1 MNKAYKIIWSHARSC
16 YVVVA
21 EIAKNH
27 GKNNVKSVFS
37 RLAAWSAAV
46 AQLAGM
52 AFGLTKEAG
61 RRLPVAAVQ
70 PRTAAQW
77 IVPLMTVGILLQAA
91 PGFASTIKDADNKSL
106 TSNGKVHDIY
116 AQQILSNDRVNFG
129 YNRFKEFK
137 ITQGDIAN
145 MYFHLQGH
153 PENKTDNL
161 VNLVKSKIDIQ
172 GTVNAIKDNRI
183 GGNLY
188 FLSADGMAV
197 GKTGVINA
205 GRFVAMVPASSNF
218 TGNVGTSG
226 MWGSTTQMAY
236 QFEHYIS
243 NFGKRN
249 DKGEF
254 STLRT
259 EWAEQEELKGFRL
272 ATDGKIEIAG
282 QVNTRN
288 GMLLGAAHIDIKNG
302 ALLRGNKNIDFTSL
316 VNAKDDGGTVVT
328 NATLSGVGMTAVADD
343 KSGDIILR
351 AATEHDNTFLYS
363 PTIETIINTSLD
375 ARVDVDGA
383 IETDGR
389 ADISASATH
398 KFDSS
403 KFTLT
408 KPAMEAGKD
417 LLRDLLGLQI
427 DAAGARK
434 NTTAQVNLK
443 ENGKITAAGDVN
455 LQADATTTIKLEAK
469 IRPAKAD
476 GTTSAMP
483 VAAATVGIVKNKAL
497 VDVKGDITS
506 TAGDVALTANAT
518 TNASLK
524 TVALE
529 PYTAYVSPGDKGNA
543 IYVGVSWLDGD
554 NLAQINIDEGKNA
567 ITAKGG
573 DFSAEAHATSDLSA
587 GSYVEG
593 ADKTF
598 ASTSVTVLD
607 FDTATNVNV
616 KRSVEAESVK
626 AAAEN
631 EIAGLSVAAEDANG
645 EGEQPHID
653 FVLLN
658 PTKGDQLAKYLKDKY
673 HWNGFI
679 NGGKLAGLEN
689 AFDTAQGYI
698 TAGAAVA
705 VVDSVN
711 SAAVT
716 VAPGVTLK
724 ATGDAVKKD
733 AGGKEV
739 PGGDVTLEANAHI
752 DSLHHSLQGW
762 ANEQDADTASKV
774 TVASS
779 VLYSNIENDAK
790 VELQG
795 DTANHKGASLISEKG
810 SVNLNATGQQIY
822 DAAEPV
828 KNVVDRAKKMWKILK
843 NFGYQFPELANLESD
858 TVKVEKLVDG
868 KLKTET
874 DRASF
879 WDFCDSLKN
888 FLKNEGKNVTKLS
901 SEAKKMVQDLSDVVS
916 PGSYTNYYVRSYMVD
931 SQDSGSANL
940 DVAASINI
948 AKLHNKGIVSLGEKA
963 NISAGKNIKI
973 DTLADTDVVTATGYG
988 GEFFAMSESNG
999 NAAGA
1004 TVAVQDFIGDSLILS
1019 GKNVTLTANTA
1030 GKDSGNIALDAKNE
1044 MIQTGIILS
1053 AGKADKNL
1061 SATGSLSLLTGGVN
1075 TLVLLDDETTVKAAG
1090 TFTMGADSKT
1100 TVTNV
1105 VGGLALGSA
1114 RTNATIGAGVAVNL
1128 LDVNSIAMIGD
1139 TGSSASTTATDTDT
1153 DGFKKKSIEEQNKIK
1168 AENALATARKVAA
1181 EEAQTKKMGADFS
1194 LTTEKLTSSLGAK
1207 TASGAAKGNVTAQ
1220 NVSVTGNSN
1229 GTLNAVGIEGAEAS
1243 ESHAGFDFLTNWDK
1257 KGNYLRD
1264 QMTDAGKNVV
1274 GFPVDRFKKILN
1286 KDVQLKKTWDFST
1299 YQPVQP
1305 ANDNASE
1312 ASFNATAAA
1321 SVAWNKVDSET
1332 ASAISGVD
1340 VNLRKQKDADK
1351 AGSLVNT
1358 ATDDVFSGAWA
1369 GAAAVNWFNG
1379 ATGAAANNNAK
1390 KGALGT
1396 ALAVNH
1402 LNRNADAVILS
1413 SRISQAGNIKNTA
1426 IRNGSEVAAALG
1438 LAVTNDSHGTS
1449 TDASVAFGLAMN
1461 KANTGARAL
1470 LVDTTS
1476 KYEEKA
1482 DNIAYTGGTDLENSA
1497 YDGDIQ
1503 VAGGVDLAWVKTDQA
1518 GTGIAAGMTAAVSEI
1533 NNDIQSGIQGGSYT
1547 GLSNVLAAGEDALT
1561 QVNAAV
1567 GLGFTR
1573 SDKGIAAAGSLAY
1586 AELKNTNHSYI
1597 SGTETLKASGGVT
1610 VTSQDISGKK
1620 GNQYKEYLKARKVDA
1635 TGLGYLSSD
1644 TANKLGTG
1652 TAAGST
1658 MVNVAVEISE
1668 GKTNAAGAALSI
1680 NNVTNK
1686 FSSDITGNKNL
1697 EAGSV
1702 KAASDVHTNIVSVAA
1717 GVSVSE
1723 ADWGGVGSLSFNDL
1737 DQDNIVSVTG
1747 NRNGTAANS
1756 GIAADTVSATAKN
1769 TSHIVN
1775 VTGDVAGGKNAI
1787 GLGIAYN
1794 RMDDTTG
1801 VYAANNQVRAKDAA
1815 KGVDISLDANND
1827 AYALALSV
1835 GAAATYKDGG
1845 TVAAHGNFGINRGHN
1860 DTVAVIGEDK
1870 DGKKAGNRDKITNAS
1885 SVTVKATDKTTKT
1898 TVAGAAELAIKDT
1911 TVALG
1916 VGVAL
1921 TESDKGSEKGDGKET
1936 VRAEINNADIT
1947 TVKKNGKAPIISA
1960 AVSDTSKATTV
1971 AVGAGLV
1978 KSAKFAA
1985 QGMGADANIY
1995 KTNTAGLKDTAIDKD
2010 GGSKAALVTVKAD
2023 TSSTLKTGAA
2033 ALQLSGPDS
2042 FLAGVVA
2049 VGVNRIK
2056 DTTTAGVTYTDKQN
2070 AAAMNVGNL
2079 DISSASQGDIL
2090 SVAMGASVA
2099 AKGTVA
2105 AGGSGSHNYIENN
2118 ATAEIKKANIS
2129 SAGNVGVVA
2138 RSDEAI
2144 SNYAGVLDVA
2154 VGGQGLAAAIG
2165 VTGSNNKI
2173 SGNTAALI
2181 SESTVTA
2188 AGSDSNKIKTASK
2201 LKDNTDNDK
2210 YLIDSAVSRNTWSS
2224 GSFTEGEGDNK
2235 KYGVS
2240 RLQKGRVEEEKTGV
2254 VVDASATHSIASV
2267 MANGGVAAGI
2277 SNGGVI
2283 GASVAGV
2290 INLNEIAGSTT
2301 AKVLDS
2307 KLNSASAR
2315 SDVNVHAA
2323 DYTNVAEFSG
2333 AASVGIGKDVGIAAG
2348 FTGAVNEVS
2357 RVTAAG
2363 ISTSSAKWND
2373 TKKYYESVDTS
2384 KEKNTVYAKNFNV
2397 TADAKQ
2403 AMSAFNVAGAIAGSK
2418 EFTLE
2423 TGDNVNINRM
2433 KSSTLA
2439 TVTNATVDYT
2449 GDAKVEASHED
2460 RIYDLNVDA
2469 GLAISASTYSG
2480 AGSLN
2485 VGVGLVKEH
2494 SAVTANVENSDI
2506 KANDKARGGTAK
2518 SALSVGASNSTKL
2531 ESQLVSVG
2539 LAAGMFSGG
2548 VASSIAVNNIDSIV
2562 ASRIAGSTL
2571 EADTIKV
2578 DTANAVKVKDATGT
2592 GGAALIAGVG
2602 VGVDVSTFN
2611 DSVSTVVDKS
2621 TLKAKDT
2628 LAVNTKT
2635 RREIDSTVAGVG
2647 VGIVGLA
2654 VNVAAVTVNG
2664 GINDLGYAKDADG
2677 KPTAFSHTDAVNK
2690 AMGIVNDN
2698 TNRDLSENFHGMTDA
2713 EKKQMQEKVKADADT
2728 KDKKYV
2734 DGTGVHTYV
2743 QNSSTLEA
2751 ASGALTVNNSELNDA
2766 ELNGGSGSLGGI
2778 EINVADTVYHLNQ
2791 LNDISVKDS
2800 TVKGASVTLSARQG
2814 NVTENKED
2822 AIHLRTVQAG
2832 LGAVGIGVGYAGLT
2846 TKGNTGIAVDHSTLA
2861 ATNGDLTVKSSD
2873 AAQSKVN
2880 MIGVSA
2886 AGVAVPVS
2894 VAHNTNAANNFVTVK
2909 GDSTLQAE
2917 TTKTQEV
2924 TGSDGKKTTEK
2935 VPAAITLQTERTGR
2949 VAAKTTGVGVG
2960 GGAVV
2965 VNTAKA
2971 YDEST
2976 SAVTVEA
2983 GGTTAKKTDTDKKTD
2998 TPANS
3003 FTADA
3008 IRIEAINAPVVKAE
3022 AGGTGIA
3029 AIGVAVMQSNAEAYS
3044 AAKVN
3049 VADGNKLLGDTVLAQ
3064 AVIGKEGTDMTYADT
3079 HSVSGVVVSVAPNKA
3094 KAITKTTASVN
3105 VGAET
3110 YKTTEKEVQ
3119 ETDANGT
3126 AQTKKESAAATNL
3139 ALITQNNASRRS
3151 IIGNTSIGII
3161 ASIGFGDA
3169 KAEGDDKST
3178 VEAKGGSGDKAV
3190 KLQNLKIDAGG
3201 ANTSKGFAD
3210 GDSGGFLAIGAA
3222 ATITMNTKTTNTAS
3236 LAGAW
3241 DVTNSADIAASQQ
3254 VTSKGSSKTGAGGA
3268 ISVTWANSD
3277 NHVEMDTKTEIR
3289 EGAQLNA
3296 GKSYVLA
3303 ANKTVTGAYDGEA
3316 WNNHMNVGGL
3326 IQVAPDV
3333 KSEQEITDKANVVI
3347 GKNAKVTTVEG
3358 QVYDAWS
3365 DIDMY
3370 NKVEGKAGGAFEH
3383 EYVFSDNFVTSTNK
3397 VTVNEGAS
3405 LEQKG
3410 AFDDGKDI
3418 TLSSSD
3424 KIKIDGAAEV
3434 YIGGF
3439 EGTVGT
3445 KVRNRVTR
3453 NNGVEVNGKL
3463 DSSHDINLYAGTDVD
3478 GADAELNVKSLA
3490 EAHNNTL
3497 LSFDT
3502 ATEASLDL
3510 KNNQQVKVGAN
3521 GSATS
3526 VRNINLAAD
3535 NGSETFKKD
3544 VVKVTNLFAGK
3555 NKEEKVVANTPGKSN
3570 ISETNNNFVNVEG
3583 ALKAGIHNKV
3593 NVTIT
3598 GSAVPEAGGIK
3609 PVSGQSALAIDTTG
3623 SSENFNKD
3631 DIKTGDMDYATQLG
3645 TQLAAVEALIKEYS
3659 TGTDAKSMASYLGY
3673 VQQRQRILDELDKR
3687 GLFKMETNPQTGK
3700 QEKVYTTSGFTI
3712 RYVEIPEIT
3721 VSGGNI
3727 TVNSENLYGKGK
3739 LEANGAP
3746 QVTITNNSN
3755 AYLKL
3760 DGIQIRE
3767 PGGEIRFRGNGT
3779 ALTSIAKN
3787 ADVNALNKDKKKQ
3800 AAFTTLQND
3809 TAGNKVSTITV
3820 TNENK
3825 AGASVQMKD
3834 ASGKQGTYVPITDVA
3849 VAGDINN
3856 DTGDIRITNR
3866 SGSITIGG
3874 TSKGANITGRT
3885 VQLTAKDSISQ
3896 DYVDGIVNIGGRP
3909 QDLNAAEVN
3918 KAMNNAK
3925 DSTLKDKTANKTDS
3939 ETGLKQTASDITN
3952 AELGRIAGDSVYI
3965 AAADINV
3972 NGLIQSGYS
3981 KYEAVVGDNALNN
3994 IERIKTADRAVT
4006 VQGRTMYKVNDG
4018 GKPVYDSSI
4027 GGFKY
4032 VVQVYY
4038 DPQTDRLLVEDID
4051 TKGGKVYLTGRIS
4064 STGNGRIL
4072 AADGGADISVTN
4084 NSTYGLDVG
4093 KVLNND
4099 IEGKITI
4106 TDLAKDTW
4114 TEYTR
4119 SATKTIENYS
4129 KYAKD
4134 SAAAEKATKTA
4145 SGIGY
4150 NSGAT
4155 PSGSYKV
4162 KEGLRYNWTLG
4173 TETGTT
4179 KYYHKVQNS
4188 LFWGALDTSSSQSK
4202 LKELESSSEAKEVN
4216 KGGERSLG
4224 AGTFIDA
4231 INDAEYGKKLNSTE
4245 FGAVYENRVTSD
4257 TRTVTGKWKEGGDW
4271 YALWSNPKYHLE
4283 WTTKTGSSQSY
4294 TFSLKADR
4302 DIGIGFI
4309 GKEDGSISLANSN
4322 RKGTGINL
4330 TDTIKN
4336 NSANGALTIHT
4347 AAGSIVQQGDTALIT
4362 GKADLQAREDI
4373 ENIHITS
4380 LGTRTASGDGKTY
4393 TTSDKVQLSAV
4404 STWGGNIDVT
4414 VRGGTAEG
4422 QALPGNV
4429 EIRKLE
4435 SLAYGNDGTGDVAL
4449 TADGDITQS
4458 GSKTAVMGREIDLTS
4473 VNGGIGTS
4481 KQALVLW
4488 SLPEAYGFGPGSANV
4503 DASAK
4508 KDIYLTEANADMRI
4522 GSIVSREGD
4531 VTLTAKNGR
4540 LLDSLPQAENSNNI
4554 DEDDL
4559 VMHWIDA
4566 GLIAG
4571 TEDYEGAYIKGLKQ
4585 DAANYK
4591 ARVEEQFALFTN
4603 KEASDAVKEMFT
4615 KKDGTAYTSVDAY
4628 LAQDTYYQAIVDRYT
4643 HPTFAWTKDQLLY
4656 SIRNAIVNKESG
4668 VTTETQGKIAN
4679 VQGKN
4684 VTLNAQGIGMNS
4696 NKTTAIL
4703 ASDLTGGSEKAIAN
4717 LKKLANADAADVTM
4731 KDKNGNTLFFSTDAQ
4746 GKQTVTARD
4755 SIGNTVATDG
4765 AVYEFV
4771 IGNLSPLGVK
4781 AEGKVDVTAS
4791 DESVFIA
4798 GRSDTKG
4805 VFSPL
4810 NTGVIN
4816 AGVKDVRLYT
4826 QKGIYNALEGKDASQ
4841 ANIKANNLIAYGGTE
4856 DIGAEDKYLG
4866 VDLRG
4871 DLQSANADGSIY
4883 IKNMGPSR
4891 LFVGSLYAGDTLAL
4905 DSRPGIEMS
4914 WDRNYSGAYLNAGK
4928 EVRLTADPNS
4938 DSGVLGSYTP
4948 LRILNSGAEIT
4959 LVANEAK
4966 IRGVNGLLGD
4976 KATMYV
4982 GDVKTTRN
4990 AVLQSEGHL
4999 QLTGNLTAGSGAVL
5013 ETLAGGDIYVS
5024 GDVNAENA
5032 TIQVDPDK
5040 NGKKKNGYIVIDGNV
5055 TARNLA
5061 ALHNNTEEGD
5071 ITINGSVTGGSVEIT
5086 GKDSGIVAD
5095 GKLEAT
5101 KQDISITSE
5110 AGDIDIGGDLDA
5122 KRDMTMKT
5130 SGDGSITLYRDEKIN
5145 ETMNIH
5151 AGRNISLETEDGE
5164 ILVEG
5169 KITSDSGNISAV
5181 TENGDITLA
5190 GMLDNSGNN
5199 PGDVKAGGDITAT
5212 VKESGDI
5219 TFSGATKAGGDVKA
5233 ATADGTV
5240 MYDGVV
5246 VAGNDVTA
5254 EVGTGQIWYD
5264 GNVSAGSNVIGTIG
5278 NGNIIYADS
5287 VSAGSNVEA
5296 KITEDGNI
5304 IYLGRVSAG
5313 RNVIADAVK
5322 GNIYYGSAVEA
5333 GRSVIARTGSGTV
5346 SYMGPVTAGKDLPE
5360 QVRKG
5365 YGKIAYYDRYGLV
5378 GYSNSLDVAPVRNA
5392 KPAEIKIGKTA
5403 K

>member
-1 MNKAYKIIWSHARSC
+1 MNKAYKVIWSYARNC

-27 GKNNVKSVFS
+27 GKNNVKSIVS
-37 RLAAWSAAV
+37 QLATHAQATAGHIYAATV
-46 AQLAGM
+46 AQAGIRER
-52 AFGLTKEAG
+52 AFEIC
-61 RRLPVAAVQ
+61 R

-91 PGFASTIKDADNKSL
+91 PGFASVIKDADNKSL
-106 TSNGKVHDIY
+106 TSDGKVHDIY

-153 PENKTDNL
+153 PETKSENL

-188 FLSADGMAV
+188 FLSADGIAV
-197 GKTGVINA
+197 GNTGVINA
-205 GRFVAMVPASSNF
+205 ARFVGMVPDSDNF
-218 TGNVGTSG
+218 TGKVGTSG

-249 DKGEF
+249 AAGEF
-254 STLRT
+254 SVMRT
-259 EWAEQEELKGFRL
+259 EWAEQEELKGFKL
-272 ATDGKIEIAG
+272 ASNGKIEIAG
-282 QVNTRN
+282 QVNTRS

-302 ALLRGNKNIDFTSL
+302 ALLRGNQNIDFTSL
-316 VNAKDDGGTVVT
+316 VNAKDASGNVITK
-328 NATLSGVGMTAVADD
+328 ATLSNVGMTAVSDD
-343 KSGDIILR
+343 KSGDVILR
-351 AATEHDNTFLYS
+351 AATEHNNTSLYS
-363 PTIETIINTSLD
+363 PTIDAILNTTLD
-375 ARVDVDGA
+375 AKVDMDGT
-383 IETDGR
+383 IETDGK
-389 ADISASATH
+389 ADISASATN
-398 KFDSS
+398 KFDST
-403 KFTLT
+403 KFTWT
-408 KPAMEAGKD
+408 DMAVDVGKD
-417 LLRDLLGLQI
+417 LLRDLLGLNI
-427 DAAGARK
+427 NAAGAQK

-443 ENGKITAAGDVN
+443 ENGNIKAAGDIT
-455 LQADATTTIKLEAK
+455 LQADASTTIKLEAK
-469 IRPAKAD
+469 VRPAKAD

-497 VDVKGDITS
+497 VDVKGDIIS
-506 TAGDVALTANAT
+506 TAGDVALKANAKT
-518 TNASLK
+518 DAGLK
-524 TVALE
+524 TMALT
-529 PYTAYVSPGDKGNA
+529 PYTGYGADGDKGNA
-543 IYVGVSWLDGD
+543 IYVGISWLTGD
-554 NLAQINIDEGKNA
+554 NLAQIDVDEGKNT
-567 ITAKGG
+567 ITAKAG
-573 DFSAEAHATSDLSA
+573 DFSTKAHATSELSA

-607 FDTATNVNV
+607 FDTATNVNIR
-616 KRSVEAESVK
+616 RSVEAKSVK
-626 AAAEN
+626 ATAEN
-631 EIAGLSVAAEDANG
+631 EIAGMSVAAEDANG
-645 EGEQPHID
+645 EGEKPYID
-653 FVLLN
+653 FVLLSQ
-658 PTKGDQLAKYLKDKY
+658 TKGDKVANKLKEKF
-673 HWNGFI
+673 HWNGLV

-733 AGGKEV
+733 ANGKAV
-739 PGGDVTLEANAHI
+739 PGGDVTLEANSHI

-774 TVASS
+774 TVATS

-795 DTANHKGASLISEKG
+795 ATGNQKGASLVSEKG
-810 SVNLNATGQQIY
+810 SVNLNATGKQIY
-822 DAAEPV
+822 DAAEPF
-828 KNVVDRAKKMWKILK
+828 KNVADRAVKMWKILK

-858 TVKVEKLVDG
+858 TVKVQKLLEDG
-868 KLKTET
+868 KVKTET

-888 FLKNEGKNVTKLS
+888 FLKKEGKNVSKLS
-901 SEAKKMVQDLSDVVS
+901 SEAKKMVQDLSYCLS
-916 PGSYTNYYVRSYMVD
+916 PSSYTNYYVRSYMVD

-940 DVAASINI
+940 DVAASVNI
-948 AKLHNKGIVSLGEKA
+948 ARLHNKGIVSLGEKA
-963 NISAGKNIKI
+963 NISAGKNIKV

-1019 GKNVTLTANTA
+1019 GKNVTLAANTA
-1030 GKDSGNIALDAKNE
+1030 GKDSGNIALNAKNE

-1061 SATGSLSLLTGGVN
+1061 SVTGSLSLLTGGSN

-1090 TFTMGADSKT
+1090 IFSMGADSKT

-1114 RTNATIGAGVAVNL
+1114 RTNATVGAGVAVNL

-1139 TGSSASTTATDTDT
+1139 TGSDASRTVTDTDT
-1153 DGFKKKSIEEQNKIK
+1153 DEFKKKNVEEQNKIK
-1168 AENALATARKVAA
+1168 AENALATARKVAVT
-1181 EEAQTKKMGADFS
+1181 EAQVKRMGTDFS
-1194 LTTEKLTSSLGAK
+1194 LTTEKLTSSLGTK
-1207 TASGAAKGNVTAQ
+1207 TVAGAAKGVISAGD
-1220 NVSVTGNSN
+1220 VSVTGNSN
-1229 GTLNAVGIEGAEAS
+1229 GTLIAVGIEGAEAS

-1257 KGNYLRD
+1257 KGNYLR
-1264 QMTDAGKNVV
+1264 
-1274 GFPVDRFKKILN
+1274 
-1286 KDVQLKKTWDFST
+1286 KTWDFGQ

-1332 ASAISGVD
+1332 ASVISGVNVD
-1340 VNLRKQKDADK
+1340 LRKQKEADK

-1358 ATDDVFSGAWA
+1358 AADDVFSGAWA
-1369 GAAAVNWFNG
+1369 GAAAVNWFTG

-1402 LNRNADAVILS
+1402 LNRNADALMLS
-1413 SRISQAGNIKNTA
+1413 SQISQAGNIKNTA
-1426 IRNGSEVAAALG
+1426 IRNGSEAAAALG
-1438 LAVTNDSHGTS
+1438 LAVTNDSQGTS
-1449 TDASVAFGLAMN
+1449 TDVSVSFGLAMN
-1461 KANTGARAL
+1461 KANTGAHAL
-1470 LVDTTS
+1470 LIDTNS
-1476 KYEEKA
+1476 KYEGKA
-1482 DNIAYTGGTDLENSA
+1482 DNITYTGGTDLENSA

-1503 VAGGVDLAWVKTDQA
+1503 VSGGLDLAWVKTDQA

-1547 GLSNVLAAGEDALT
+1547 GLSNLLVAGEDALT
-1561 QVNAAV
+1561 QVNAAA
-1567 GLGFTR
+1567 GLGFSR
-1573 SDKGIAAAGSLAY
+1573 SEKGVAAAGSLAY
-1586 AELKNTNHSYI
+1586 SDLKNTNRSFI
-1597 SGTETLKASGGVT
+1597 SGTETVKAAGAVT

-1620 GNQYKEYLKARKVDA
+1620 ENQYKKYLEDRKVDA
-1635 TGLGYLSSD
+1635 TGLGYLSSE
-1644 TANKLGTG
+1644 TTNKLGTG
-1652 TAAGST
+1652 IAAGSAI
-1658 MVNVAVEISE
+1658 VNVAAEISE
-1668 GKTNAAGAALSI
+1668 GKTNAAGAALSV

-1686 FSSDITGNKNL
+1686 FNADITNNKIL

-1702 KAASDVHTNIVSVAA
+1702 KAAADVHTNIVSVAA

-1756 GIAADTVSATAKN
+1756 GITANTVKAVAKN

-1775 VTGDVAGGKNAI
+1775 VTGDFAGGKNAV

-1801 VYAANNQVRAKDAA
+1801 VYVGNNQIRAKDAA
-1815 KGVDISLDANND
+1815 KGVDISLDASND
-1827 AYALALSV
+1827 AYALALSL
-1835 GAAATYKDGG
+1835 GAAATYKDDGN
-1845 TVAAHGNFGINRGHN
+1845 VAAHGNFGINRGHN
-1860 DTVAVIGEDK
+1860 DTIAVIGEDK
-1870 DGKKAGNRDKITNAS
+1870 DGKKGSSKDKITNAS

-1921 TESDKGSEKGDGKET
+1921 TESDKGSAAGDGKET
-1936 VRAEINNADIT
+1936 LRAEINNADIT
-1947 TVKKNGKAPIISA
+1947 TVKKDGKAPEIRAIT
-1960 AVSDTSKATTV
+1960 SDTSKATTV

-1985 QGMGADANIY
+1985 QGIGADANIF
-1995 KTNTAGLKDTAIDKD
+1995 KNNTAGLKDTTVDKD

-2033 ALQLSGPDS
+2033 ALQLAGPDT

-2079 DISSASQGDIL
+2079 DINSASQGDIL

-2099 AKGTVA
+2099 VKGTA
-2105 AGGSGSHNYIENN
+2105 AVGGSGSHNYIENN
-2118 ATAEIKKANIS
+2118 ATAKIEKANIS

-2154 VGGQGLAAAIG
+2154 AGGQGVSAAIG

-2173 SGNTAALI
+2173 NGNTAALI
-2181 SESTVTA
+2181 SDSTVAA
-2188 AGSDSNKIKTASK
+2188 AGSDSNKIKTAGK
-2201 LKDNTDNDK
+2201 LKDNTDDEK
-2210 YLIDSAVSRNTWSS
+2210 YLIDGAVSRNTWSS

-2240 RLQKGRVEEEKTGV
+2240 RLQKGRVVEEKSGM
-2254 VVDASATHSIASV
+2254 VVDASSTHSIASV
-2267 MANGGVAAGI
+2267 MANGGVAVGAGDSGI
-2277 SNGGVI
+2277 GV
-2283 GASVAGV
+2283 SVAGV

-2301 AKVLDS
+2301 AKVLNS
-2307 KLNSASAR
+2307 KLNTADKR
-2315 SDVNVHAA
+2315 SDVTVHAA

-2333 AASVGIGKDVGIAAG
+2333 AASVGVGSNAGIAAG
-2348 FTGAVNEVS
+2348 FTGTVNEVS
-2357 RVTAAG
+2357 RITAAG

-2373 TKKYYESVDTS
+2373 TRKYYESSDTG
-2384 KEKNTVYAKNFNV
+2384 KDKNTVYAKKFNV

-2403 AMSAFNVAGAIAGSK
+2403 AMSSFNVAGAIAGSA
-2418 EFTLE
+2418 TASIAS
-2423 TGDNVNINRM
+2423 GDNVNINRM
-2433 KSSTLA
+2433 NSSTLA
-2439 TVTNATVDYT
+2439 TVTNATVDYSQ
-2449 GDAKVEASHED
+2449 DAKVEASHED
-2460 RIYDLNVDA
+2460 RIYNLNVDA
-2469 GLAISASTYSG
+2469 GLAIGAEG
-2480 AGSLN
+2480 FAGSLN
-2485 VGVGLVKEH
+2485 MGVGLVKEN

-2506 KANDKARGGTAK
+2506 KANDKARGSTAK
-2518 SALSVGASNSTKL
+2518 STLSVGASNNTRL
-2531 ESQLVSVG
+2531 EAQLVSVG
-2539 LAAGMFSGG
+2539 LAASLFSGSG
-2548 VASSIAVNNIDSIV
+2548 AGSVAVNNIDSKV
-2562 ASRIAGSTL
+2562 TSRIAGSTL

-2578 DTANAVKVKDATGT
+2578 DTANTIKVKDITGS
-2592 GGAALIAGVG
+2592 GGGGLWVGIG
-2602 VGVDVSTFN
+2602 VGVDASTLN
-2611 DSVSTVVDKS
+2611 DSVSTIVDKS
-2621 TLKAKDT
+2621 SLKAKDT
-2628 LAVNTKT
+2628 LTVNTKT
-2635 RREIDSTVAGVG
+2635 QRDVDATVAGVG
-2647 VGIVGLA
+2647 AGGLVGAA
-2654 VNVAAVTVNG
+2654 VNVAAVTVND
-2664 GINDLGYAKDADG
+2664 GINSLGKSKDADG
-2677 KPTAFSHTDAVNK
+2677 KETSFSHTDAVNK
-2690 AMGIVNDN
+2690 AIGIVNDN
-2698 TNRDLSENFHGMTDA
+2698 TKRDLSENFYGMTDA
-2713 EKKQMQEKVKADADT
+2713 EKKVMREKVKADADT

-2734 DGTGVHTYV
+2734 TGIGVHTYV
-2743 QNSSTLEA
+2743 QNGSTLEA
-2751 ASGALTVNNSELNDA
+2751 AKGALTVNNTELNDA
-2766 ELNGGSGSLGGI
+2766 ELNGGSGSLGAI
-2778 EINVADTVYHLNQ
+2778 EVNVADTVYHLNQ

-2800 TVKGASVTLSARQG
+2800 TVKGASVTLATRQG

-2832 LGAVGIGVGYAGLT
+2832 LGIVGVGVGYAGLT
-2846 TKGNTGIAVDHSTLA
+2846 TKGNTGITVDHGTLT

-2873 AAQSKVN
+2873 SAQSKVN

-2894 VAHNTNAANNFVTVK
+2894 VAHNTNIANNFVTVK
-2909 GDSTLQAE
+2909 GGSKLQAE

-2924 TGSDGKKTTEK
+2924 TGSGGKKTTEK
-2935 VPAAITLQTERTGR
+2935 IPASVSLLTERTGR

-2971 YDEST
+2971 YDKST
-2976 SAVTVEA
+2976 SAVSVE
-2983 GGTTAKKTDTDKKTD
+2983 
-2998 TPANS
+2998 NS
-3003 FTADA
+3003 GNTFTSDA
-3008 IRIEAINAPVVKAE
+3008 MKMEAVNAPAVMAE

-3029 AIGVAVMQSNAEAYS
+3029 LIGVSVMQSNAEAYS
-3044 AAKVN
+3044 AAKVD
-3049 VADGNKLLGDTVLAQ
+3049 VADSNKLLGDAVLVR

-3079 HSVSGVVVSVAPNKA
+3079 RATSGTIVGVAPNKA
-3094 KAITKTTASVN
+3094 KAITATTASVN
-3105 VGAET
+3105 MGSET
-3110 YKTTEKEVQ
+3110 YKTETKEKTTDEQGQEKETTVKGSY
-3119 ETDANGT
+3119 TD
-3126 AQTKKESAAATNL
+3126 L
-3139 ALITQNNASRRS
+3139 ALITQNNASRRATL
-3151 IIGNTSIGII
+3151 GNTTIGLL
-3161 ASIGFGDA
+3161 ASVGFGDA
-3169 KAEGDDKST
+3169 KTEGNDKSL
-3178 VEAKGGSGDKAV
+3178 VEARGGSNGQTV

-3210 GDSGGFLAIGAA
+3210 GDSGGILAVGAS

-3241 DVTNSADIAASQQ
+3241 DVTGNADIASNQQ
-3254 VTSKGSSKTGAGGA
+3254 VTSKGTSKTGAGGL

-3277 NHVEMDTKTEIR
+3277 NHVEMDTKTEIK

-3303 ANKTVTGAYDGEA
+3303 ANKTVTGAYDGET
-3316 WNNHMNVGGL
+3316 WNNHMNVGGV

-3333 KSEQEITDKANVVI
+3333 KSEQEITDKANVII
-3347 GKNAKVTTVEG
+3347 GKNAKVNTVRG
-3358 QVYDAWS
+3358 QVYDAYS
-3365 DIDMY
+3365 DIDMH

-3383 EYVFSDNFVTSTNK
+3383 EYVYSDNFVTSTNK
-3397 VTVNEGAS
+3397 VTVNNGAV
-3405 LEQKG
+3405 LEQDG
-3410 AFDDGKDI
+3410 AFEDGSDI

-3439 EGTVGT
+3439 EGTVGAE
-3445 KVRNRVTR
+3445 VDNRVTR

-3463 DSSHDINLYAGTDVD
+3463 ASSHDINLYAGSDVD
-3478 GADAELNVKSLA
+3478 GADAELNIKSLA
-3490 EAHNNTL
+3490 EAHNNTV

-3502 ATEASLDL
+3502 APEVKLDL
-3510 KNNQQVKVGAN
+3510 KNNQQVKVGAS

-3526 VRNINLAAD
+3526 VRNINLGAD

-3544 VVKVTNLFAGK
+3544 VVKVVNLVAGK
-3555 NKEEKVVANTPGKSN
+3555 NKEDKVVTNAPGKSD
-3570 ISETNNNFVNVEG
+3570 IKETNNNFVNVEG

-3593 NVTIT
+3593 NITIT
-3598 GSAVPEAGGIK
+3598 GSAVPEAGGVS
-3609 PVSGQSALAIDTTG
+3609 PVSGQSKLVIDTKG

-3645 TQLAAVEALIKEYS
+3645 VQLAAVEALIKEYS
-3659 TGTDAKSMASYLGY
+3659 TGTDTKSMASYLGY

-3687 GLFKMETNPQTGK
+3687 GLFDLEKGTDGK
-3700 QEKVYTTSGFTI
+3700 TVKVYKTNGFTI

-3721 VSGGNI
+3721 ASGGNI
-3727 TVNSENLYGKGK
+3727 TVQSENLYGKGK

-3760 DGIQIRE
+3760 DGIQIKD
-3767 PGGEIRFRGNGT
+3767 PGGEIRFRGTGT
-3779 ALTSIAKN
+3779 ALTSVAKN
-3787 ADVNALNKDKKKQ
+3787 EDVNGLNKDKKKQ
-3800 AAFTTLQND
+3800 AAFVIFRND
-3809 TAGNKVSTITV
+3809 TAGNRASVIKV
-3820 TNENK
+3820 TNENTT
-3825 AGASVQMKD
+3825 GTSVLVKD
-3834 ASGKQGTYVPITDVA
+3834 STGKQGTYTPITDVA
-3849 VAGDINN
+3849 VVGDLNN
-3856 DTGDIRITNR
+3856 YAGDIRISNS

-3909 QDLNAAEVN
+3909 QDLNADEVDTN
-3918 KAMNNAK
+3918 IRRVKENI
-3925 DSTLKDKTANKTDS
+3925 LKDKTANKT
-3939 ETGLKQTASDITN
+3939 ETETEGITQTASDITN

-3981 KYEAVVGDNALNN
+3981 KYEAAVDDDALRN
-3994 IERIKTADRAVT
+3994 IDKVKTPDRAVT

-4018 GKPVYDSSI
+4018 GKPVYDKSI

-4072 AADGGADISVTN
+4072 AADGGADIFVTN
-4084 NSTYGLDVG
+4084 NSVYGLDVG
-4093 KVLNND
+4093 KVLNNN

-4106 TDLAKDTW
+4106 TDLARDIW

-4119 SATKTIENYS
+4119 STTRTIASYS
-4129 KYAKD
+4129 QYAKD
-4134 SAAAEKATKTA
+4134 SAAAEKAAKTTA
-4145 SGIGY
+4145 GIGY
-4150 NSGAT
+4150 NSDAT
-4155 PSGSYKV
+4155 PSGTYKV

-4188 LFWGALDTSSSQSK
+4188 LFWGALDTTSSQSK
-4202 LKELESSSEAKEVN
+4202 LKELESSSEAKEIN
-4216 KGGERSLG
+4216 KGSTRNLG
-4224 AGTFIDA
+4224 NGTFIDV
-4231 INDAEYGKKLNSTE
+4231 INDTEYGKKLNGKE
-4245 FGAVYENRVTSD
+4245 FGAVYENRVTSS
-4257 TRTVTGKWKEGGDW
+4257 TRTVTGNWKESGNAW
-4271 YALWSNPKYHLE
+4271 ALWSNPKYHLE

-4309 GKEDGSISLANSN
+4309 GKEVGSISLT
-4322 RKGTGINL
+4322 GTNKDGSGINL

-4336 NSANGALTIHT
+4336 NTVNALLTIHT

-4362 GKADLQAREDI
+4362 GKADLQAANNI

-4380 LGTRTASGDGKTY
+4380 LGTRTASGDGQTF
-4393 TTSDKVQLSAV
+4393 TTSDKVLLSAV
-4404 STWGGNIDVT
+4404 SAQGGNIDVT

-4429 EIRKLE
+4429 EIQKLE
-4435 SLAYGNDGTGDVAL
+4435 SRSYGKDGTGDVTL
-4449 TADGDITQS
+4449 QADGDITQS
-4458 GSKTAVMGREIDLTS
+4458 GSEIAVTGREIDLTS
-4473 VNGGIGTS
+4473 VNGGIGTA
-4481 KQALVLW
+4481 KQALIMR
-4488 SLPEAYGFGPGSANV
+4488 SQAEAYGFKPDSANV

-4508 KDIYLTEANADMRI
+4508 KDIYLTEEKGDMRI

-4531 VTLTAKNGR
+4531 VTLTAKNGK
-4540 LLDSLPQAENSNNI
+4540 LLDALPQRENSNNME
-4554 DEDDL
+4554 EDDL
-4559 VMHWIDA
+4559 VRHWIDA

-4571 TEDYEGAYIKGLKQ
+4571 TENYEGAYIKSLKQ

-4591 ARVEEQFALFTN
+4591 TRVEMQFALFTGG
-4603 KEASDAVKEMFT
+4603 EASAAVKEMFT
-4615 KKDGTAYTSVDAY
+4615 KGDGTAYTSVEDY
-4628 LAQDTYYQAIVDRYT
+4628 LAADKYYQAIVDKYT
-4643 HPTFAWTKDQLLY
+4643 HPNFAWTKDQLLY

-4668 VTTETQGKIAN
+4668 VTTETQGKMAN

-4684 VTLNAQGIGMNS
+4684 VTLAAKGVGINS
-4696 NKTTAIL
+4696 GGTTTIL
-4703 ASDLTGGSEKAIAN
+4703 ASDLIGGSDAAIAN

-4731 KDKNGNTLFFSTDAQ
+4731 KDKNGNTLFFGTDAE
-4746 GKQTVTARD
+4746 GKQAVIALDATGNVTP
-4755 SIGNTVATDG
+4755 TDG
-4765 AVYEFV
+4765 TVYSFV

-4781 AEGKVDVTAS
+4781 ATEKVNVATVG
-4791 DESVFIA
+4791 ESIFIA

-4805 VFSPL
+4805 VYSPL

-4816 AGVKDVRLYT
+4816 AGEQDVRLYT
-4826 QKGIYNALEGKDASQ
+4826 QEGIYNALQGKDADQ
-4841 ANIKANNLIAYGGTE
+4841 ANIKAKNLIAYGGTK
-4856 DIGAEDKYLG
+4856 DIGAADKYLG

-4871 DLQSANADGSIY
+4871 YLQSANADDSIY
-4883 IKNMGPSR
+4883 IKNMGTDK
-4891 LFVGSLYAGDTLAL
+4891 LYAGSLYAGHTLAL
-4905 DSRPGIEMS
+4905 DSRPGIERI
-4914 WDRNYSGAYLNAGK
+4914 DTLGDKNYGSAYLNAGEK
-4928 EVRLTADPNS
+4928 VQLTTD
-4938 DSGVLGSYTP
+4938 GKLGWFAP
-4948 LRILNSGAEIT
+4948 LRILNNGAEII
-4959 LVANEAK
+4959 LEADEAS

-4976 KATMYV
+4976 KAIMNV
-4982 GDVKTTRN
+4982 GNVKTTHK
-4990 AVLQSEGHL
+4990 AILQSEGNL
-4999 QLTGNLTAGSGAVL
+4999 QLTGKLSAGTDTML

-5032 TIQVDPDK
+5032 TVQVSPDK
-5040 NGKKKNGYIVIDGNV
+5040 TDKGKNGDIVVNGNIM
-5055 TARNLA
+5055 ARNLA
-5061 ALHNNTEEGD
+5061 ALHNNTAEGG
-5071 ITINGSVTGGSVEIT
+5071 IYINGSVTGGILEMT
-5086 GKDSGIVAD
+5086 GKDGDIVAD
-5095 GKLEAT
+5095 GKLEAS
-5101 KQDISITSE
+5101 KQDLSITSE
-5110 AGDIDIGGDLDA
+5110 TGDIDIGGDLDA
-5122 KRDMTMKT
+5122 KRDMTLKT
-5130 SGDGSITLYRDEKIN
+5130 GADGSITLYKDEKVN
-5145 ETMNIH
+5145 EVMNIH
-5151 AGRNISLETEDGE
+5151 AGRNISLQTDNTD
-5164 ILVEG
+5164 IIVEG
-5169 KITSDSGNISAV
+5169 KITSDSGNITA
-5181 TENGDITLA
+5181 TTQKGDIIFVGRVKA
-5190 GMLDNSGNN
+5190 GKNITGTVKEKGDVIYSGNTAA
-5199 PGDVKAGGDITAT
+5199 GRDVKATTQNGSI
-5212 VKESGDI
+5212 EYL
-5219 TFSGATKAGGDVKA
+5219 
-5233 ATADGTV
+5233 GTV
-5240 MYDGVV
+5240 EATG
-5246 VAGNDVTA
+5246 GVTA
-5254 EVGTGQIWYD
+5254 EAGTGWIWYD
-5264 GNVSAGSNVIGTIG
+5264 GKVRSGGDVTATMGNGTIV
-5278 NGNIIYADS
+5278 YADS
-5287 VSAGSNVEA
+5287 VSAGGSVEA
-5296 KITEDGNI
+5296 KITQNGDI
-5304 IYLGRVSAG
+5304 IYLGVVKAG
-5313 RNVIADAVK
+5313 RDVIADAAS
-5322 GNIYYGSAVEA
+5322 GNILYGSDVNA
-5333 GRSVIARTGSGTV
+5333 GRSVIAHTGSGSIT
-5346 SYMGPVTAGKDLPE
+5346 YMGNVTAGKDLPE
-5360 QVRKG
+5360 QIRKG

-5378 GYSNSLDVAPVRNA
+5378 GYGKVDGSVPVRDA
-5392 KPAEIKIGKTA
+5392 KPSDIKVTDIHK
-5403 K
+5403 

>member
-46 AQLAGM
+46 EQLAGM

-205 GRFVAMVPASSNF
+205 GRFVAMVPASS
-218 TGNVGTSG
+218 
-226 MWGSTTQMAY
+226 
-236 QFEHYIS
+236 
-243 NFGKRN
+243 
-249 DKGEF
+249 KGEF
-254 STLRT
+254 SVMRT

-1194 LTTEKLTSSLGAK
+1194 LTTEKPTSSLGAK
-1207 TASGAAKGNVTAQ
+1207 TADGAAKGVVTAKD
-1220 NVSVTGNSN
+1220 VSVTGNSN

-1332 ASAISGVD
+1332 ASAISGID

-1835 GAAATYKDGG
+1835 GAAAT
-1845 TVAAHGNFGINRGHN
+1845 
-1860 DTVAVIGEDK
+1860 
-1870 DGKKAGNRDKITNAS
+1870 
-1885 SVTVKATDKTTKT
+1885 
-1898 TVAGAAELAIKDT
+1898 
-1911 TVALG
+1911 
-1916 VGVAL
+1916 
-1921 TESDKGSEKGDGKET
+1921 
-1936 VRAEINNADIT
+1936 
-1947 TVKKNGKAPIISA
+1947 
-1960 AVSDTSKATTV
+1960 
-1971 AVGAGLV
+1971 
-1978 KSAKFAA
+1978 
-1985 QGMGADANIY
+1985 
-1995 KTNTAGLKDTAIDKD
+1995 
-2010 GGSKAALVTVKAD
+2010 
-2023 TSSTLKTGAA
+2023 
-2033 ALQLSGPDS
+2033 
-2042 FLAGVVA
+2042 
-2049 VGVNRIK
+2049 
-2056 DTTTAGVTYTDKQN
+2056 
-2070 AAAMNVGNL
+2070 
-2079 DISSASQGDIL
+2079 
-2090 SVAMGASVA
+2090 
-2099 AKGTVA
+2099 
-2105 AGGSGSHNYIENN
+2105 
-2118 ATAEIKKANIS
+2118 
-2129 SAGNVGVVA
+2129 
-2138 RSDEAI
+2138 
-2144 SNYAGVLDVA
+2144 
-2154 VGGQGLAAAIG
+2154 
-2165 VTGSNNKI
+2165 
-2173 SGNTAALI
+2173 
-2181 SESTVTA
+2181 
-2188 AGSDSNKIKTASK
+2188 
-2201 LKDNTDNDK
+2201 
-2210 YLIDSAVSRNTWSS
+2210 
-2224 GSFTEGEGDNK
+2224 
-2235 KYGVS
+2235 
-2240 RLQKGRVEEEKTGV
+2240 
-2254 VVDASATHSIASV
+2254 
-2267 MANGGVAAGI
+2267 
-2277 SNGGVI
+2277 
-2283 GASVAGV
+2283 
-2290 INLNEIAGSTT
+2290 
-2301 AKVLDS
+2301 
-2307 KLNSASAR
+2307 
-2315 SDVNVHAA
+2315 
-2323 DYTNVAEFSG
+2323 
-2333 AASVGIGKDVGIAAG
+2333 
-2348 FTGAVNEVS
+2348 
-2357 RVTAAG
+2357 
-2363 ISTSSAKWND
+2363 
-2373 TKKYYESVDTS
+2373 
-2384 KEKNTVYAKNFNV
+2384 
-2397 TADAKQ
+2397 
-2403 AMSAFNVAGAIAGSK
+2403 
-2418 EFTLE
+2418 
-2423 TGDNVNINRM
+2423 
-2433 KSSTLA
+2433 
-2439 TVTNATVDYT
+2439 
-2449 GDAKVEASHED
+2449 
-2460 RIYDLNVDA
+2460 
-2469 GLAISASTYSG
+2469 
-2480 AGSLN
+2480 
-2485 VGVGLVKEH
+2485 
-2494 SAVTANVENSDI
+2494 
-2506 KANDKARGGTAK
+2506 
-2518 SALSVGASNSTKL
+2518 
-2531 ESQLVSVG
+2531 
-2539 LAAGMFSGG
+2539 
-2548 VASSIAVNNIDSIV
+2548 
-2562 ASRIAGSTL
+2562 
-2571 EADTIKV
+2571 
-2578 DTANAVKVKDATGT
+2578 
-2592 GGAALIAGVG
+2592 
-2602 VGVDVSTFN
+2602 
-2611 DSVSTVVDKS
+2611 
-2621 TLKAKDT
+2621 
-2628 LAVNTKT
+2628 
-2635 RREIDSTVAGVG
+2635 
-2647 VGIVGLA
+2647 
-2654 VNVAAVTVNG
+2654 
-2664 GINDLGYAKDADG
+2664 
-2677 KPTAFSHTDAVNK
+2677 
-2690 AMGIVNDN
+2690 
-2698 TNRDLSENFHGMTDA
+2698 
-2713 EKKQMQEKVKADADT
+2713 
-2728 KDKKYV
+2728 
-2734 DGTGVHTYV
+2734 
-2743 QNSSTLEA
+2743 
-2751 ASGALTVNNSELNDA
+2751 
-2766 ELNGGSGSLGGI
+2766 
-2778 EINVADTVYHLNQ
+2778 
-2791 LNDISVKDS
+2791 
-2800 TVKGASVTLSARQG
+2800 
-2814 NVTENKED
+2814 
-2822 AIHLRTVQAG
+2822 
-2832 LGAVGIGVGYAGLT
+2832 
-2846 TKGNTGIAVDHSTLA
+2846 
-2861 ATNGDLTVKSSD
+2861 
-2873 AAQSKVN
+2873 
-2880 MIGVSA
+2880 
-2886 AGVAVPVS
+2886 
-2894 VAHNTNAANNFVTVK
+2894 
-2909 GDSTLQAE
+2909 
-2917 TTKTQEV
+2917 
-2924 TGSDGKKTTEK
+2924 
-2935 VPAAITLQTERTGR
+2935 
-2949 VAAKTTGVGVG
+2949 
-2960 GGAVV
+2960 
-2965 VNTAKA
+2965 
-2971 YDEST
+2971 
-2976 SAVTVEA
+2976 
-2983 GGTTAKKTDTDKKTD
+2983 
-2998 TPANS
+2998 
-3003 FTADA
+3003 
-3008 IRIEAINAPVVKAE
+3008 
-3022 AGGTGIA
+3022 
-3029 AIGVAVMQSNAEAYS
+3029 
-3044 AAKVN
+3044 
-3049 VADGNKLLGDTVLAQ
+3049 
-3064 AVIGKEGTDMTYADT
+3064 
-3079 HSVSGVVVSVAPNKA
+3079 
-3094 KAITKTTASVN
+3094 
-3105 VGAET
+3105 
-3110 YKTTEKEVQ
+3110 
-3119 ETDANGT
+3119 
-3126 AQTKKESAAATNL
+3126 
-3139 ALITQNNASRRS
+3139 
-3151 IIGNTSIGII
+3151 
-3161 ASIGFGDA
+3161 
-3169 KAEGDDKST
+3169 
-3178 VEAKGGSGDKAV
+3178 
-3190 KLQNLKIDAGG
+3190 
-3201 ANTSKGFAD
+3201 
-3210 GDSGGFLAIGAA
+3210 
-3222 ATITMNTKTTNTAS
+3222 
-3236 LAGAW
+3236 
-3241 DVTNSADIAASQQ
+3241 
-3254 VTSKGSSKTGAGGA
+3254 
-3268 ISVTWANSD
+3268 
-3277 NHVEMDTKTEIR
+3277 
-3289 EGAQLNA
+3289 
-3296 GKSYVLA
+3296 
-3303 ANKTVTGAYDGEA
+3303 
-3316 WNNHMNVGGL
+3316 
-3326 IQVAPDV
+3326 
-3333 KSEQEITDKANVVI
+3333 
-3347 GKNAKVTTVEG
+3347 
-3358 QVYDAWS
+3358 
-3365 DIDMY
+3365 
-3370 NKVEGKAGGAFEH
+3370 
-3383 EYVFSDNFVTSTNK
+3383 
-3397 VTVNEGAS
+3397 
-3405 LEQKG
+3405 
-3410 AFDDGKDI
+3410 
-3418 TLSSSD
+3418 
-3424 KIKIDGAAEV
+3424 
-3434 YIGGF
+3434 
-3439 EGTVGT
+3439 
-3445 KVRNRVTR
+3445 
-3453 NNGVEVNGKL
+3453 
-3463 DSSHDINLYAGTDVD
+3463 
-3478 GADAELNVKSLA
+3478 
-3490 EAHNNTL
+3490 
-3497 LSFDT
+3497 
-3502 ATEASLDL
+3502 
-3510 KNNQQVKVGAN
+3510 
-3521 GSATS
+3521 
-3526 VRNINLAAD
+3526 
-3535 NGSETFKKD
+3535 
-3544 VVKVTNLFAGK
+3544 
-3555 NKEEKVVANTPGKSN
+3555 
-3570 ISETNNNFVNVEG
+3570 
-3583 ALKAGIHNKV
+3583 
-3593 NVTIT
+3593 
-3598 GSAVPEAGGIK
+3598 
-3609 PVSGQSALAIDTTG
+3609 
-3623 SSENFNKD
+3623 
-3631 DIKTGDMDYATQLG
+3631 
-3645 TQLAAVEALIKEYS
+3645 
-3659 TGTDAKSMASYLGY
+3659 
-3673 VQQRQRILDELDKR
+3673 
-3687 GLFKMETNPQTGK
+3687 
-3700 QEKVYTTSGFTI
+3700 
-3712 RYVEIPEIT
+3712 
-3721 VSGGNI
+3721 
-3727 TVNSENLYGKGK
+3727 
-3739 LEANGAP
+3739 
-3746 QVTITNNSN
+3746 
-3755 AYLKL
+3755 
-3760 DGIQIRE
+3760 
-3767 PGGEIRFRGNGT
+3767 
-3779 ALTSIAKN
+3779 
-3787 ADVNALNKDKKKQ
+3787 
-3800 AAFTTLQND
+3800 
-3809 TAGNKVSTITV
+3809 
-3820 TNENK
+3820 
-3825 AGASVQMKD
+3825 
-3834 ASGKQGTYVPITDVA
+3834 
-3849 VAGDINN
+3849 
-3856 DTGDIRITNR
+3856 
-3866 SGSITIGG
+3866 
-3874 TSKGANITGRT
+3874 
-3885 VQLTAKDSISQ
+3885 
-3896 DYVDGIVNIGGRP
+3896 
-3909 QDLNAAEVN
+3909 
-3918 KAMNNAK
+3918 
-3925 DSTLKDKTANKTDS
+3925 
-3939 ETGLKQTASDITN
+3939 
-3952 AELGRIAGDSVYI
+3952 
-3965 AAADINV
+3965 
-3972 NGLIQSGYS
+3972 
-3981 KYEAVVGDNALNN
+3981 
-3994 IERIKTADRAVT
+3994 
-4006 VQGRTMYKVNDG
+4006 
-4018 GKPVYDSSI
+4018 
-4027 GGFKY
+4027 
-4032 VVQVYY
+4032 
-4038 DPQTDRLLVEDID
+4038 
-4051 TKGGKVYLTGRIS
+4051 
-4064 STGNGRIL
+4064 
-4072 AADGGADISVTN
+4072 
-4084 NSTYGLDVG
+4084 
-4093 KVLNND
+4093 
-4099 IEGKITI
+4099 
-4106 TDLAKDTW
+4106 
-4114 TEYTR
+4114 
-4119 SATKTIENYS
+4119 
-4129 KYAKD
+4129 
-4134 SAAAEKATKTA
+4134 
-4145 SGIGY
+4145 
-4150 NSGAT
+4150 
-4155 PSGSYKV
+4155 
-4162 KEGLRYNWTLG
+4162 
-4173 TETGTT
+4173 
-4179 KYYHKVQNS
+4179 
-4188 LFWGALDTSSSQSK
+4188 
-4202 LKELESSSEAKEVN
+4202 
-4216 KGGERSLG
+4216 
-4224 AGTFIDA
+4224 
-4231 INDAEYGKKLNSTE
+4231 
-4245 FGAVYENRVTSD
+4245 
-4257 TRTVTGKWKEGGDW
+4257 
-4271 YALWSNPKYHLE
+4271 
-4283 WTTKTGSSQSY
+4283 
-4294 TFSLKADR
+4294 
-4302 DIGIGFI
+4302 
-4309 GKEDGSISLANSN
+4309 
-4322 RKGTGINL
+4322 
-4330 TDTIKN
+4330 
-4336 NSANGALTIHT
+4336 
-4347 AAGSIVQQGDTALIT
+4347 
-4362 GKADLQAREDI
+4362 
-4373 ENIHITS
+4373 
-4380 LGTRTASGDGKTY
+4380 
-4393 TTSDKVQLSAV
+4393 
-4404 STWGGNIDVT
+4404 
-4414 VRGGTAEG
+4414 
-4422 QALPGNV
+4422 
-4429 EIRKLE
+4429 
-4435 SLAYGNDGTGDVAL
+4435 
-4449 TADGDITQS
+4449 
-4458 GSKTAVMGREIDLTS
+4458 
-4473 VNGGIGTS
+4473 
-4481 KQALVLW
+4481 
-4488 SLPEAYGFGPGSANV
+4488 
-4503 DASAK
+4503 
-4508 KDIYLTEANADMRI
+4508 
-4522 GSIVSREGD
+4522 
-4531 VTLTAKNGR
+4531 
-4540 LLDSLPQAENSNNI
+4540 
-4554 DEDDL
+4554 
-4559 VMHWIDA
+4559 
-4566 GLIAG
+4566 
-4571 TEDYEGAYIKGLKQ
+4571 
-4585 DAANYK
+4585 
-4591 ARVEEQFALFTN
+4591 
-4603 KEASDAVKEMFT
+4603 
-4615 KKDGTAYTSVDAY
+4615 
-4628 LAQDTYYQAIVDRYT
+4628 
-4643 HPTFAWTKDQLLY
+4643 
-4656 SIRNAIVNKESG
+4656 
-4668 VTTETQGKIAN
+4668 
-4679 VQGKN
+4679 
-4684 VTLNAQGIGMNS
+4684 
-4696 NKTTAIL
+4696 
-4703 ASDLTGGSEKAIAN
+4703 
-4717 LKKLANADAADVTM
+4717 
-4731 KDKNGNTLFFSTDAQ
+4731 
-4746 GKQTVTARD
+4746 
-4755 SIGNTVATDG
+4755 
-4765 AVYEFV
+4765 
-4771 IGNLSPLGVK
+4771 
-4781 AEGKVDVTAS
+4781 
-4791 DESVFIA
+4791 
-4798 GRSDTKG
+4798 
-4805 VFSPL
+4805 
-4810 NTGVIN
+4810 
-4816 AGVKDVRLYT
+4816 
-4826 QKGIYNALEGKDASQ
+4826 
-4841 ANIKANNLIAYGGTE
+4841 
-4856 DIGAEDKYLG
+4856 
-4866 VDLRG
+4866 
-4871 DLQSANADGSIY
+4871 
-4883 IKNMGPSR
+4883 
-4891 LFVGSLYAGDTLAL
+4891 
-4905 DSRPGIEMS
+4905 
-4914 WDRNYSGAYLNAGK
+4914 
-4928 EVRLTADPNS
+4928 
-4938 DSGVLGSYTP
+4938 
-4948 LRILNSGAEIT
+4948 
-4959 LVANEAK
+4959 
-4966 IRGVNGLLGD
+4966 
-4976 KATMYV
+4976 
-4982 GDVKTTRN
+4982 
-4990 AVLQSEGHL
+4990 
-4999 QLTGNLTAGSGAVL
+4999 
-5013 ETLAGGDIYVS
+5013 
-5024 GDVNAENA
+5024 
-5032 TIQVDPDK
+5032 
-5040 NGKKKNGYIVIDGNV
+5040 
-5055 TARNLA
+5055 
-5061 ALHNNTEEGD
+5061 
-5071 ITINGSVTGGSVEIT
+5071 
-5086 GKDSGIVAD
+5086 
-5095 GKLEAT
+5095 
-5101 KQDISITSE
+5101 
-5110 AGDIDIGGDLDA
+5110 
-5122 KRDMTMKT
+5122 
-5130 SGDGSITLYRDEKIN
+5130 
-5145 ETMNIH
+5145 
-5151 AGRNISLETEDGE
+5151 
-5164 ILVEG
+5164 
-5169 KITSDSGNISAV
+5169 
-5181 TENGDITLA
+5181 
-5190 GMLDNSGNN
+5190 
-5199 PGDVKAGGDITAT
+5199 
-5212 VKESGDI
+5212 
-5219 TFSGATKAGGDVKA
+5219 
-5233 ATADGTV
+5233 
-5240 MYDGVV
+5240 
-5246 VAGNDVTA
+5246 
-5254 EVGTGQIWYD
+5254 
-5264 GNVSAGSNVIGTIG
+5264 
-5278 NGNIIYADS
+5278 
-5287 VSAGSNVEA
+5287 
-5296 KITEDGNI
+5296 
-5304 IYLGRVSAG
+5304 
-5313 RNVIADAVK
+5313 
-5322 GNIYYGSAVEA
+5322 
-5333 GRSVIARTGSGTV
+5333 
-5346 SYMGPVTAGKDLPE
+5346 
-5360 QVRKG
+5360 
-5365 YGKIAYYDRYGLV
+5365 
-5378 GYSNSLDVAPVRNA
+5378 
-5392 KPAEIKIGKTA
+5392 
-5403 K
+5403 